1 MVCLN
6 CSSTDLRKVSLV
18 LAAGI
23 HEFRGRF
30 LGLLLGGA
38 DGALLGRNRGT
49 SQSRL
54 SQLLNP
60 PRKLPYFG
68 PIVLWLFGFF
78 ILMSFDAQGK
88 LSWAMAVLS
97 VAYVL
102 LLPAYLLGSLIYN
115 LFIRP
120 KKFKQWQQKFM
131 CQRCGAIVEPD
142 KFMGPSLKNK
152 AQELVDS
159 GTLS

>member
-6 CSSTDLRKVSLV
+6 CSSTDLRKVSLA

-23 HEFRGRF
+23 HEFRAGSSDAPR
-30 LGLLLGGA
+30 GA
-38 DGALLGRNRGT
+38 DGALLGRYRGT

-102 LLPAYLLGSLIYN
+102 LCPPIYWV
-115 LFIRP
+115 P
-120 KKFKQWQQKFM
+120 
-131 CQRCGAIVEPD
+131 
-142 KFMGPSLKNK
+142 
-152 AQELVDS
+152 
-159 GTLS
+159 